1 MKNNLFKF
9 CVLMLTTSTVLMGGC
24 SKSGGSDQGGKP
36 NADKPNLSSAMS
48 PEAQKAAMVAALPKA
63 NADTP
68 LDQYVQLT
76 SGNQLM
82 FMYYGLSNMPLDYE
96 KITQAYSQEYRS
108 TNDAFKQKDILN
120 ALKPRIDSE
129 VAKAKNMRY
138 YRTEEQANLAS
149 YDFNAKGF
157 PVNNQIGDGSFG
169 YYNDNSSYRY
179 AFTNGESFKM
189 LKVADEAKARQIEAL
204 TKKYPPMKL
213 VFYVYA
219 QDADPSDLSVKSQI
233 VKVRLL
239 DASGNE
245 LLVQ

>member
-9 CVLMLTTSTVLMGGC
+9 CALMLLVSTVLMGGC

-68 LDQYVQLT
+68 LDQYVKLT
-76 SGNQLM
+76 SGNQIM

-96 KITQAYSQEYRS
+96 KIAQVYSQEYRA

-129 VAKAKNMRY
+129 IAKAKNIRY
-138 YRTEEQANLAS
+138 FSVEEEANLAS

-157 PVNNQIGDGSFG
+157 TLNNEIGADSYGWF
-169 YYNDNSSYRY
+169 NDNPTYKY
-179 AFTNGESFKM
+179 AFTNGEAFKI
-189 LKVADEAKARQIEAL
+189 LKVADETKAREIESL
-204 TKKYPPMKL
+204 TKKYPRMRL

-219 QDADPSDLSVKSQI
+219 QDVDPSNLQVKTQI
-233 VKVRLL
+233 VKVKLL
-239 DASGNE
+239 DARGNE